1 MEQLPVRFNPA
12 ELARSGRT
20 TRTSLPV
27 SHFSRFA
34 AILADDSGDV
44 EVEATFSWTE
54 DRKLVANGKQTS
66 RISLTCQRCQGILH
80 RQLASEFCL
89 VFVAGEAEAEELP
102 DEHDPVIIGESEDI
116 HVVDFIEDELML
128 QIPSRVVHEDES
140 DCDPAVIA
148 ALSGEQQQPAKT
160 HNPFKGL
167 DDLLKN

>member
-1 MEQLPVRFNPA
+1 
-12 ELARSGRT
+12 
-20 TRTSLPV
+20 
-27 SHFSRFA
+27 
-34 AILADDSGDV
+34 V

-116 HVVDFIEDELML
+116 HVVDFIEDELMFPVSSNNRL
-128 QIPSRVVHEDES
+128 KHTTLLKGWMICLRTNQERLMAVQKHKVTRSRRGMRRSHDKLKS
-140 DCDPAVIA
+140 P
-148 ALSGEQQQPAKT
+148 ALSTDPTTGEVHLRHHVSPE
-160 HNPFKGL
+160 GYYR
-167 DDLLKN
+167 